1 MPRTSYAVAFAVLVL
16 TAASTAAVAAP
27 LDPEGCAK
35 LKASI
40 EEFEKGGVRDN
51 MARGPAWAKANLPAE
66 KLEDIRRLLEADE
79 QHLFRCPGRHLVN
92 LPLEP
97 DPPPPPPSE
106 NKADGEPKAAPPPMP
121 KPDVAK
127 AQPPEKKASD
137 KAKSQ
142 PPQQKKVLPPPKAP
156 TPAANEGDGQ
166 KQPPKAKSAQ
176 KPKAKRKDDAYK
188 PPPGDNDTPSGL
200 N

>member
-1 MPRTSYAVAFAVLVL
+1 MPRTSFAVAIAMLL
-16 TAASTAAVAAP
+16 LAGASRYAGAAP

-40 EEFEKGGVRDN
+40 EDFEKAGVRDN
-51 MARGPAWAKANLPAE
+51 MAKGPAWAKANLPAD
-66 KLEDIRRLLEADE
+66 KLEDIRRLIDADE

-106 NKADGEPKAAPPPMP
+106 NKTDGEPKAPPPAP
-121 KPDVAK
+121 KPEVAK
-127 AQPPEKKASD
+127 AASPEKKAND
-137 KAKSQ
+137 KAKAQ
-142 PPQQKKVLPPPKAP
+142 PPQQKKAQPPQKAP
-156 TPAANEGDGQ
+156 TPAATEGDSQ

-176 KPKAKRKDDAYK
+176 KPKAKPKDDAYK
-188 PPPGDNDTPSGL
+188 PPPGDNDNPLGL